1 MLACLLN
8 KSLTL
13 NCSLRHG
20 TELLNRKNKRDMNI
34 ANAKLGRSHTRV
46 SLTFAYL
53 LDKAY
58 FGGKEGQ
65 TNLW

>member
-8 KSLTL
+8 KSSTL
-13 NCSLRHG
+13 NCCLRHG

-34 ANAKLGRSHTRV
+34 ANAKLGRSHTQV

-53 LDKAY
+53 LDKA
-58 FGGKEGQ
+58 
-65 TNLW
+65 

>member
-1 MLACLLN
+1 MQVRI
-8 KSLTL
+8 SVSTL

-34 ANAKLGRSHTRV
+34 ANAKLGRSHTQV

-53 LDKAY
+53 LDKHDILGVKKA
-58 FGGKEGQ
+58 GG
-65 TNLW
+65 

>member
-8 KSLTL
+8 KSSTL

-34 ANAKLGRSHTRV
+34 ANAKLGRSHTQV

-53 LDKAY
+53 LDKA
-58 FGGKEGQ
+58 
-65 TNLW
+65 